1 MQNERHDTEQDD
13 LAEIWRSA
21 QHCRTE
27 YPGRWLAQYFERR
40 RPTKTIETRP
50 QYVKARAEG

>member
-1 MQNERHDTEQDD
+1 MQNERDDLEQDD

-27 YPGRWLAQYFERR
+27 YLVRWLAQYFERR
-40 RPTKTIETRP
+40 RPTKSIETRS